1 MGDAGGSKHIL
12 LMGIQGSGKGTQGE
26 RLSAAL
32 RIPTIST
39 GVLLRDNIKRKTEI
53 GVQIQAIIEG
63 GNLAPDSVS
72 GALVAARL
80 QEPDAAAGWILDG
93 YPRNVQQAK
102 DLDTFATLTHV
113 IAITIS
119 DDEAVRRIT
128 GRRQCSQN
136 HIYHVEFN
144 PPKVDGVCDVCGDA
158 LVQRADDVEDAVRK
172 RLEIFHAM
180 TQPLIALYE
189 ERGLV
194 HRING
199 EQTIDE
205 VQKDV
210 FAAVGV

>member
-1 MGDAGGSKHIL
+1 MSDVGGPKHIL

-53 GVQIQAIIEG
+53 GLQIQAIIEG
-63 GNLAPDSVS
+63 GNLVPDSVS

-80 QEPDAAAGWILDG
+80 QEPDAVAGWILDG
-93 YPRNVQQAK
+93 YPRNVQQAN
-102 DLDTFATLTHV
+102 DLDTFATVTHV

-119 DDEAVRRIT
+119 DAEAVRRIT

-144 PPKVDGVCDVCGDA
+144 PPAVEGVCDICGGA
-158 LVQRADDVEDAVRK
+158 LVQRADDVEESVRK
-172 RLEIFHAM
+172 RLEIFHEM

-199 EQTIDE
+199 EQTIEE

>member
-63 GNLAPDSVS
+63 GNLVPDSVS

>member
-1 MGDAGGSKHIL
+1 MEAAGGPKHIL

-63 GNLAPDSVS
+63 GNLVPDSVS

-113 IAITIS
+113 IAIQIS

-128 GRRQCSQN
+128 GRRQCWQN

-144 PPKVDGVCDVCGDA
+144 PPKVDGICDVCSEA
-158 LVQRADDVEDAVRK
+158 LVQRADDVEEAVRK

-199 EQTIDE
+199 EQTIE
-205 VQKDV
+205 AVQQDV